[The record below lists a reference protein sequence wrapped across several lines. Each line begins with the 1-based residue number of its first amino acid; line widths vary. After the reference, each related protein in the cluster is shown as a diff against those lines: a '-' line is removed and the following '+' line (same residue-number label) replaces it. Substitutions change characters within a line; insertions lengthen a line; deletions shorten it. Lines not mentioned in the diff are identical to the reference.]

1 MHRAARHPATEKNRM
16 SSDAKPQPVPAV
28 RSVTAGRGLD
38 WITEGWALFLRAP
51 GPWIALVLLVF
62 VISMICTVVPV
73 LGNLLS
79 PFVSAVLSAGA
90 LLAARKLQTGGTLQ
104 VADLFAIFYHPALKS
119 VLIVAGIYVGLI
131 LVAVMVFAAITF
143 GAGGMAMLAG
153 ALNGDASATAGGLL
167 GIAFGGLVFLAL
179 MAPITTM
186 YWFAIPAV
194 LFQGAEPWSAMKQS
208 LSACLANMMSLLVY
222 GVLVLIAFSVAMIPF
237 MLGLLVVVPVL
248 FASWLISYQ
257 DIYGVEAAPTA

>member
-1 MHRAARHPATEKNRM
+1 MNG
-16 SSDAKPQPVPAV
+16 DDKPQAPPAV
-28 RSVTAGRGLD
+28 RGVAAGRGLD

-51 GPWIALVLLVF
+51 GPWIALALLVF

-104 VADLFAIFYHPALKS
+104 VADVFAIFSHPALKS

-131 LVAVMVFAAITF
+131 LVAVMVFAGITI

-153 ALNGDASATAGGLL
+153 AMAGDASATAGGLL
-167 GIAFGGLVFLAL
+167 GLAFAALVFLAL
-179 MAPITTM
+179 MAPITAM

-194 LFQGAEPWSAMKQS
+194 LFHGTEPWAAMKQS
-208 LSACLANMMSLLVY
+208 LSACLANLMSLLVY
-222 GVLVLIAFSVAMIPF
+222 GVLVLIAFSIGMIPF

-257 DIYGVEAAPTA
+257 DIFDVSIESAPGA

>member
-1 MHRAARHPATEKNRM
+1 MN
-16 SSDAKPQPVPAV
+16 SDDKPQAAPAV
-28 RSVTAGRGLD
+28 RSVAAGRGLD

-51 GPWIALVLLVF
+51 GPWIALSLLVF
-62 VISMICTVVPV
+62 VISLICTVVPV

-90 LLAARKLQTGGTLQ
+90 LLAARNLQTGATLQ
-104 VADLFAIFYHPALKS
+104 VADLFAIFSHPALKP

-131 LVAVMVFAAITF
+131 LAAVMVFAAITF

-153 ALNGDASATAGGLL
+153 AMAGDVSATAGGLL
-167 GIAFGGLVFLAL
+167 GVAFGALVFLAL
-179 MAPITTM
+179 MAPITAM

-194 LFQGAEPWSAMKQS
+194 LFQGTEPWSAMKQS
-208 LSACLANMMSLLVY
+208 LSACLANLMSMLVY
-222 GVLVLIAFSVAMIPF
+222 GVLVLIAFSVGMIPF
-237 MLGLLVVVPVL
+237 MLGLLIVVPVL

-257 DIYGVEAAPTA
+257 DIFSVESAPTD